1 MWRIRRGT
9 APGVEC
15 TVDLGTQF
23 CERCGRDRDSFASA
37 RNEYRDCPA
46 CGAAC
51 CADCWNLVDGACL
64 ACAPFRLVEST
75 TRPRIVVAPQAVTE
89 MPAAAD
95 PYADLRGSAPPLD
108 AWDAT
113 WGAAHQRPKETQPA
127 GVARPASVPTNRPA
141 QALDDSVRNPARARG
156 RRAGRVGM
164 AAGGAWVVVAMLAV
178 VALGATPGARVPAPT
193 EDTPRVV
200 PSPAATTAPSPPAE
214 TPRATRAPRATPRP
228 TPRARPADPGV
239 TAPRTT
245 PRPTKRPVKP
255 IVVPPP
261 PPPPP
266 PTPIPEPVSLVPPA
280 SAPELS
286 PAIFGASP
294 AATVP

>member
-1 MWRIRRGT
+1 M
-9 APGVEC
+9 
-15 TVDLGTQF
+15 VDLGTQF

-37 RNEYRDCPA
+37 RNTYRDCPA

-75 TRPRIVVAPQAVTE
+75 TRPRIVVSPQAVAE
-89 MPAAAD
+89 RPATSD

-113 WGAAHQRPKETQPA
+113 WGAAHQRPKETPPA
-127 GVARPASVPTNRPA
+127 GIARPASVPTKLAPA
-141 QALDDSVRNPARARG
+141 PGDSVPSPARRG
-156 RRAGRVGM
+156 SRRAGRVGM

-193 EDTPRVV
+193 EDTPRLV
-200 PSPAATTAPSPPAE
+200 PSPAATTAPNPPAA
-214 TPRATRAPRATPRP
+214 TPVATRAPRATPRP
-228 TPRARPADPGV
+228 TPRARLADPGV

-245 PRPTKRPVKP
+245 PRPTKPPVKP

-261 PPPPP
+261 PPP
-266 PTPIPEPVSLVPPA
+266 TPESIPDVPPA
-280 SAPELS
+280 SAPEPS
-286 PAIFGASP
+286 PAISGASP
-294 AATVP
+294 ATTVP